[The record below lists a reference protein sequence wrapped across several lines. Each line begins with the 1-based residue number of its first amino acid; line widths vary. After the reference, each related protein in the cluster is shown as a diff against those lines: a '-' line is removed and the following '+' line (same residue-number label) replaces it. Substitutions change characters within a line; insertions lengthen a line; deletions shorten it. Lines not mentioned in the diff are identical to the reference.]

1 MQTFFPRLDW
11 IVFLDLYI
19 FKLYGSNF
27 LQMHKH
33 KTKGNAYSVVLKNV
47 NKNNAK

>member
-11 IVFLDLYI
+11 IVFLDIYI

-27 LQMHKH
+27 LQIH
-33 KTKGNAYSVVLKNV
+33 KGNAYSVVLKNV